1 MRILALSDKVVEQ
14 VYSPAVRERYPGV
27 DLILGCGDLPAY
39 YLEYVE
45 CQFNVP
51 LLYVPGNHDPD
62 NFRVPGGQDIDGRV
76 ARVQNLALTGLGGSR
91 RYKADGRHQY
101 TEAEMRLRLL
111 PILPRLL
118 CRRLRFGHGTDI
130 LVTHAPPKGIH
141 DGPDLAHTGFDAFQR
156 LIRAVRP
163 RLVLHGHVHLWS
175 GTETRETQLDG
186 TRILNVYPVQV
197 IDLEDPT

>member
-101 TEAEMRLRLL
+101 TEAEMRLRLI

-118 CRRLRFGHGTDI
+118 WRRLRFGHGTDI